1 MRRQKKENGKR
12 FPEEKEIYKKIYK
25 IPERSQKIKSAGM
38 RKNSGNTWNF
48 YQDSEKRKKNLRK
61 LCSFFVQPLEE
72 I

>member
-38 RKNSGNTWNF
+38 RKNSGNIWSF